1 MRQIPQLFMK
11 ANKKKKKNI
20 LAVRLIAIGFLGI
33 ILIGA
38 LILMLPISSA
48 TGQIT
53 NFFDAL
59 FTATTSVC
67 VTGLVTVTTATHWS
81 LFGKIVILCLI
92 QIGGLGVVTVMMVFF
107 IVIGRR
113 ITMKERILIQEA
125 YNLDTI
131 QGMVKFIHKIL
142 RITVIVEGCGA
153 IGYLFVFIP
162 RYGLIKGIF
171 YSIFHSISAFC
182 NAGIDI
188 IGENSLESYVT
199 HPFMNFVTI
208 CLIVFGGLGF
218 TVIWDIYEVVKKYR
232 KFRFEKLQFHSKIV
246 LTTTV
251 VLISVGAVLYFI
263 LEYHNEKT
271 IGNFNMGDKIIASLF
286 QSVTTRTAGFAAMNQ
301 ANLTRGSAWITIVLM
316 FIGGSP
322 ASTAGGMKTTSA
334 AVLVLTIRSM
344 IKGRES
350 TEAFGRCI
358 SENSVRTALSVFALG
373 FTILFCGT
381 TILCITEDADLS
393 LILFETA
400 SAMGTSG
407 LSAGL
412 SANLSTIGKVVVIM
426 IMYAGRIGPITIVM
440 AVLHRRKDT
449 HSIIELPEGKV
460 IIG

>member
-1 MRQIPQLFMK
+1 MLLIQQLFMK
-11 ANKKKKKNI
+11 ENKKKNKNI
-20 LAVRLIAIGFLGI
+20 SSVRLIAVGFLGI

-38 LILMLPISSA
+38 LILMLPMASA
-48 TGQIT
+48 SGTVT

-92 QIGGLGVVTVMMVFF
+92 QIGGWGVVTVTMAFF
-107 IVIGRR
+107 IIIGKRL
-113 ITMKERILIQEA
+113 TMKDRILIQEA

-142 RITVIVEGCGA
+142 RITILAEGLGA
-153 IGYLFVFIP
+153 IGYSFVFIP
-162 RYGLIKGIF
+162 KYGIIKGIF
-171 YSIFHSISAFC
+171 YSVFHAVSAFC

-188 IGENSLESYVT
+188 IGENSLEPYVV
-199 HPFMNFVTI
+199 HPWINIVTI
-208 CLIVFGGLGF
+208 FLIVFGGLGF
-218 TVIWDIYEVVKKYR
+218 TVIWDIYENVKKY
-232 KFRFEKLQFHSKIV
+232 KKICFKKLQFHSKIV
-246 LTTTV
+246 IVTTII
-251 VLISVGAVLYFI
+251 LISTGTILYFI
-263 LEYHNEKT
+263 LEYHNET
-271 IGNFNMGDKIIASLF
+271 TMGNFSIGGKILASLF
-286 QSVTTRTAGFAAMNQ
+286 QSVTTRTAGFAAINQ
-301 ANLTRGSAWITIVLM
+301 ANLTRGSAWITILLM

-334 AVLVLTIRSM
+334 ATLVLTIRSM

-350 TEAFGRCI
+350 TEVFGRHI
-358 SENSVRTALSVFALG
+358 PESAVRTSLSVFALG
-373 FTILFCGT
+373 FSILFLGT
-381 TILCITEDADLS
+381 TILCMTEDADLG

-400 SAMGTSG
+400 SAMGTAG

-412 SANLSTIGKVVVIM
+412 SANLTTIGKVVMVM
-426 IMYAGRIGPITIVM
+426 IMYAGRIGPITLVM
-440 AVLHRRKDT
+440 AVLHKKKDT

>member
-1 MRQIPQLFMK
+1 MK
-11 ANKKKKKNI
+11 ENKNKKKNI
-20 LAVRLIAIGFLGI
+20 SSVRLIAVGFLGI

-48 TGQIT
+48 SGEIT

-92 QIGGLGVVTVMMVFF
+92 QIGGWGVVTVMMAFF
-107 IVIGRR
+107 IVIGRK
-113 ITMKERILIQEA
+113 ITMKDRILIQEA

-142 RITVIVEGCGA
+142 QITVLVESAGA
-153 IGYLFVFIP
+153 IGYSFVFIP
-162 RYGLIKGIF
+162 KYGILKGIF
-171 YSIFHSISAFC
+171 YSIFHAVSAFC

-188 IGENSLESYVT
+188 IGENSLEPYVI
-199 HPFMNFVTI
+199 HPWMNFVTI
-208 CLIVFGGLGF
+208 FLIVFGGLGF
-218 TVIWDIYEVVKKYR
+218 TVIWDIYENVKKY
-232 KFRFEKLQFHSKIV
+232 KKIRFKKLQFHSKIV
-246 LTTTV
+246 LITTTI
-251 VLISVGAVLYFI
+251 LIGVGTILYFI
-263 LEYHNEKT
+263 LEYHNEITMGNFT
-271 IGNFNMGDKIIASLF
+271 IGEKILASLF
-286 QSVTTRTAGFAAMNQ
+286 QSVTTRTAGFAAINQ
-301 ANLTRGSAWITIVLM
+301 ANLTRGSAWITILLM

-334 AVLVLTIRSM
+334 ATLVLTIRSM

-358 SENSVRTALSVFALG
+358 PEHAVRTALSVFALG

-400 SAMGTSG
+400 SAMGTAG

-412 SANLSTIGKVVVIM
+412 SANLSIIGKIVVIM
-426 IMYAGRIGPITIVM
+426 IMYAGRIGPITVVM
-440 AVLHRRKDT
+440 AVLHRRKNT